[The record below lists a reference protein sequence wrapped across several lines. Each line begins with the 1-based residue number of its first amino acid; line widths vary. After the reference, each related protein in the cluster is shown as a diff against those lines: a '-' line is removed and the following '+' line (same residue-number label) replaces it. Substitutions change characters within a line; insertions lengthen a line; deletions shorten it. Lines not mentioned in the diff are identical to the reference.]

1 MEAAARPDVGEPRN
15 RAGIGSRWLAAVP
28 GAGLDQSQ
36 FADARMDAGQV
47 EAEAVRNAVPRDRA
61 KVIYSFVTAT
71 FVAAVLVTAPSVPEF
86 PGSVALRDAEFWFIG
101 ALALIVDSWPF
112 ASKARARAATVN
124 SSIVFTFALLLGWG
138 LAAAV
143 TVQALALVVSSIR
156 LRHAPWRAV
165 FNIGQYTLSFAAA
178 ELVLMV
184 TGAARLSE
192 DAPLSQPGML
202 AVLAIFASAIAWFV
216 VNSVLVTTAVLLRFG
231 GNWTSILT
239 EMVRRDGLWT
249 LSLLALGPL
258 VIAAGNVN
266 ALLVP
271 LMLVPLFTV
280 TELAVFTAE
289 QGRKSRRD
297 ELTGLPNRK
306 ALFAQMR
313 QEARTY
319 SERSTWLR
327 TARQRATD
335 DRRMALLLLDIDQFR
350 RVNDA
355 LGHAVGDRL
364 LGAVAARLRQAIG
377 ADGMVA
383 RLGGDEFAVLAP
395 RLADQDAAGVL
406 AIRVADALAEPVT
419 LDTLP
424 LDVTAAIGVAI
435 YPDHGTDSTTLLR
448 HAEVAMYDAKD
459 HSSTFAI
466 YTAEAEHHTPE
477 KLELL
482 ADLRR
487 ALDTGSDEVQLFY
500 QPQVDLASGAVVG
513 TEALLRWNHPERG
526 FVSPEVLIK
535 VAEHTA
541 VMRLIT
547 AWVLEDSVGQ
557 LAKWK
562 AQGLTL
568 RTSINVSARDLHRPD
583 FVDDLANL
591 LADRGV
597 SANQIQLEI
606 TEGALMADPRRVLV
620 TLHRLDKL
628 GVALSLDDFGTG
640 YSSLQHL
647 RRLPLA
653 EVKIDRSFVLGM
665 TTDSDDAA
673 VVRSIIDLASA
684 LGLRVVAEGVEDE
697 DTRRLLVSS
706 GCEVGQGWHFARPM
720 PADAFETWLGRYR
733 PGTRS

>member
-1 MEAAARPDVGEPRN
+1 M
-15 RAGIGSRWLAAVP
+15 
-28 GAGLDQSQ
+28 
-36 FADARMDAGQV
+36 
-47 EAEAVRNAVPRDRA
+47 
-61 KVIYSFVTAT
+61 
-71 FVAAVLVTAPSVPEF
+71 
-86 PGSVALRDAEFWFIG
+86 
-101 ALALIVDSWPF
+101 
-112 ASKARARAATVN
+112 
-124 SSIVFTFALLLGWG
+124 
-138 LAAAV
+138 
-143 TVQALALVVSSIR
+143 
-156 LRHAPWRAV
+156 
-165 FNIGQYTLSFAAA
+165 FNIGQYALSFAAA
-178 ELVLMV
+178 ELVLSAAGV
-184 TGAARLSE
+184 ARLSE
-192 DAPLSQPGML
+192 DAPASRPSVL
-202 AVLAIFASAIAWFV
+202 AVLAVFGSAVVWFA
-216 VNSVLVTTAVLLRFG
+216 VNSVLVTTAVTLRFG
-231 GNWTSILT
+231 GAWTGNFTRAL
-239 EMVRRDGLWT
+239 RRDGLWT

-258 VIAAGNVN
+258 VAAAGNVS

-280 TELAVFTAE
+280 TGLATFTAE
-289 QGRKSRRD
+289 QARKGKRD

-306 ALFAQMR
+306 ALFARMR
-313 QEARTY
+313 QEARAY
-319 SERSTWLR
+319 SERSRRLR
-327 TARQRATD
+327 GGRQPATD
-335 DRRMALLLLDIDQFR
+335 DRRRMALLLLDIDQFR

-364 LGAVAARLRQAIG
+364 LGAVAVRLREAIG

-406 AIRVADALAEPVT
+406 AFRVADALSEPFT
-419 LDTLP
+419 LQTLP
-424 LDVTAAIGVAI
+424 LDMTAAIGVAI

-459 HSSTFAI
+459 HGTTYAI
-466 YTAEAEHHTPE
+466 YTAEAEQHTPE

-487 ALDTGSDEVQLFY
+487 ALDSGSDELQLFY
-500 QPQVDLASGAVVG
+500 QPQVDLASGEVVG

-547 AWVLEDSVGQ
+547 SWVIEDAVGQ

-568 RTSINVSARDLHRPD
+568 RTSMNVSARDLHRPE
-583 FVDDLANL
+583 FVDELANV

-665 TTDSDDAA
+665 VTDPDDAA
-673 VVRSIIDLASA
+673 VVKSIIDLARA

-697 DTRRLLVSS
+697 DTRRLLVAC
-706 GCEVGQGWHFARPM
+706 GCEVGQGWYFARPM
-720 PADAFETWLGRYR
+720 PADAFGTWLGRYR
-733 PGTRS
+733 PGTRG